1 MEKQTLKH
9 QFYLY
14 YSHSHSHCLVIK
26 DETFSKRKMVENIL
40 QSPFHQLLLLLF
52 SFSFHP
58 LIDILLSLSHR
69 QGSIIL
75 ILILLP
81 HSQSHMPFHC
91 KGDIIFSIHPFSIL
105 AHFRHNHLCLPIL
118 GPIQAHL
125 CLPIL
130 VPIQAYLG
138 CPFQA
143 HSLPILTLLFVLLC
157 LFLLLFLFYFY
168 LSLIIIFVLVF
179 ILTFI

>member
-58 LIDILLSLSHR
+58 LRDILLSLSHR
-69 QGSIIL
+69 QGSIILILIL

-91 KGDIIFSIHPFSIL
+91 KGDVIFSIHPFSTWPIL
-105 AHFRHNHLCLPIL
+105 GTITCVCPFQVQSRPIFGLFGPAHFSPNLGLFVLPIL
-118 GPIQAHL
+118 GPFT
-125 CLPIL
+125 PN
-130 VPIQAYLG
+130 PN
-138 CPFQA
+138 
-143 HSLPILTLLFVLLC
+143 TFV
-157 LFLLLFLFYFY
+157 FYFGK
-168 LSLIIIFVLVF
+168 II
-179 ILTFI
+179 